1 VQEPDDV
8 VAFVVNPLCSRPG
21 TLGEGLIAL
30 AGEEEILF
38 GDSSFIM
45 GGELQRH
52 LVKTNVDIRMVI
64 EFLSLPGD
72 PVDESDGF

>member
-1 VQEPDDV
+1 MLFRSGLVC
-8 VAFVVNPLCSRPG
+8 NPLCSRPG

-30 AGEEEILF
+30 AGKGKILF

-52 LVKTNVDIRMVI
+52 LAKANVDIRMVI
-64 EFLSLPGD
+64 ELLSFPGD
-72 PVDESDGF
+72 PVDKIDGF

>member
-1 VQEPDDV
+1 MNRFMDGLVLVWNLRWSQ
-8 VAFVVNPLCSRPG
+8 SG
-21 TLGEGLIAL
+21 TLGKGLIAL
-30 AGEEEILF
+30 AGKEKILF

-45 GGELQRH
+45 GGELQRD